1 MSPNAIQ
8 SSPAMSQLNAVLAG
22 DVAKNNVAF
31 AVAAKSAKINKEV
44 AQATVDLLKTA
55 ADVVTGSTAGR
66 GIDVKA

>member
-8 SSPAMSQLNAVLAG
+8 SSPAMSQLNAALAG

-55 ADVVTGSTAGR
+55 ADVATGSTAGR